1 MLNSILPMMIF
12 ILLTILY
19 LIVVYI
25 NGESIVLT
33 VIYYCVLL
41 ISQVFFTFLA
51 SKDLCGTAQM
61 SSVFTWGLVPWV
73 FIFFSMN
80 ILLLLFPGWKSPF
93 SNTFGYGV
101 VNLLGVSNTL
111 NTLLKSKFTSK
122 DKGLNKI
129 AEKIYEDKSILIN
142 EFTPLNFE
150 TSIQKLKPL
159 LDTNNSNYSNTLE
172 VFKKMIRLKDEISRG
187 IWYLL
192 TGVLTISISEMGLAS
207 TTCNKTSKQI
217 KKEVSKY
224 NEKTIQEQKRE
235 QEEQGKQTVYKI
247 RD

>member
-1 MLNSILPMMIF
+1 
-12 ILLTILY
+12 
-19 LIVVYI
+19 
-25 NGESIVLT
+25 
-33 VIYYCVLL
+33 
-41 ISQVFFTFLA
+41 
-51 SKDLCGTAQM
+51 
-61 SSVFTWGLVPWV
+61 
-73 FIFFSMN
+73 
-80 ILLLLFPGWKSPF
+80 
-93 SNTFGYGV
+93 
-101 VNLLGVSNTL
+101 
-111 NTLLKSKFTSK
+111 LKSKFTSK